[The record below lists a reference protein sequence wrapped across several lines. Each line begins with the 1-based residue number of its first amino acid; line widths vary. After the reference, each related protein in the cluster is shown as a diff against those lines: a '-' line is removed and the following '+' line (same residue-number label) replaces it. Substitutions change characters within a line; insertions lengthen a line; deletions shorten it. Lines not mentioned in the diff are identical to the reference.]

1 MTNELTKSQKLL
13 YFLIQQKGCID
24 DKTKLAKY
32 QYFSDFIHYAFNSK
46 PISSPNIIYSKQKMG
61 PLARTL
67 TEDLTILENL
77 GYIKETPRFHYNTIK
92 NMDVDLSEQEKKTV
106 RYVLQKY
113 GELNYEE
120 LVNLCHNQSPYL
132 STQEGG
138 IIEFFTAYNL
148 IDEYQDYGE
157 FC

>member
-1 MTNELTKSQKLL
+1 MTNKLTKSQKLL
-13 YFLIQQKGCID
+13 YYLIQQKRCVD

-32 QYFSDFIHYAFNSK
+32 QYFSDFIHYAFNNQ
-46 PISSPNIIYSKQKMG
+46 PISSPDVIYSKQKMG

-67 TEDLTILENL
+67 TDDLAALESM
-77 GYIKETPRFHYNTIK
+77 GYVKETPKFHYNIVK
-92 NMDVDLSEQEKKTV
+92 DVDIDLSEKEKKTA

-120 LVNLCHNQSPYL
+120 LVNICHNQSPYL
-132 STQEGG
+132 SAQEGG
-138 IIEFFTAYNL
+138 IIEFFSAYNL
-148 IDEYQDYGE
+148 VDEYKDYGE